1 MSEPNIILINCDDL
15 GYGDLGCYG
24 STVNSTPAIDKL
36 AEAGIKFT
44 NFYMASPLCTPS
56 RGGMLTGCYPPRI
69 NFGSFGEEKIRNLFP
84 GREEKEKAWVLF
96 PGMAEGLNPEE
107 YTLGQLFK
115 DNGYAT
121 KIIGKW
127 HCGDQP
133 EFLPNNFGFDSYYGL
148 PYSNDMGRQV
158 GRTENPPLPLLWDKE
173 VIQQQP
179 DQTSLTERYLE
190 EAVKFVRQNKELP
203 FFLYFAHMYVHLPL
217 YVPEWFLK
225 NSKNGPYGAAVECI
239 DWFTAVLMK
248 ELEELGIESNTIV
261 IFTSDNGSRVQG
273 EGGSNG
279 SLRGIKGDTWEG
291 GMRLP
296 FIIRWPEKIKAGQIC
311 NGLATSMDLLPS
323 LAAIIGRDLPGD
335 NVIDGMDLHSMF
347 FDASVE
353 SLRNTFFY
361 YKMDMLEAVRH
372 NKWKLHVSK
381 DRNPIQELYD
391 LENDPGEQTNIYD
404 SFPDIVKELEKLLE
418 QCRTDIGDS
427 LRGIDGKNRRPCGKV
442 DNPKPLT
449 CYEDSYPYFIAEYDL
464 PGWG

>member
-1 MSEPNIILINCDDL
+1 MSKPNIILINCDDL

-24 STVNSTPAIDKL
+24 STVNSTPAIDTL
-36 AEAGIKFT
+36 AAEGVKFT
-44 NFYMASPLCTPS
+44 DFYMASPLCTPS
-56 RGGMLTGCYPPRI
+56 RGAMLTGCYPPRI
-69 NFGSFGEEKIRNLFP
+69 NFGSFGEEKMRNLFP

-96 PGMAEGLNPEE
+96 PGMGEGLNPEE
-107 YTLGQLFK
+107 YTIGQLMK
-115 DNGYAT
+115 DSGYST
-121 KIIGKW
+121 KIVGKW

-133 EFLPNNFGFDSYYGL
+133 EFLPTNFGFDSYYGL

-158 GRTENPPLPLLWDKE
+158 GRTENPPLPLIRDTE

-190 EAVKFVRQNKELP
+190 EAVGFLRQNKDKP

-217 YVPEWFLK
+217 YVPKRFLK
-225 NSKNGPYGAAVECI
+225 ESKNGPYGAAVECI
-239 DWFTAVLMK
+239 DWVTAVLMK
-248 ELEELGIESNTIV
+248 ELEELGIESNTMV

-296 FIIRWPEKIKAGQIC
+296 FIIRWPDKIKEGQVC
-311 NGLATSMDLLPS
+311 NGLSTSLDLLPS
-323 LAAIIGRDLPGD
+323 IAAIIKRDLPGD
-335 NVIDGMDLHSMF
+335 KTIDGMDISNLF
-347 FDASVE
+347 FDASAVSPRE
-353 SLRNTFFY
+353 TFFY

-372 NKWKLHVSK
+372 NNWKLHVSK
-381 DRNPIQELYD
+381 DRIPIQEMYN
-391 LENDPGEQTNIYD
+391 LEKDPSEKNNMYD
-404 SFPDIVKELEKLLE
+404 SHPDIVKKLKKLLE
-418 QCRTDIGDS
+418 QSRNDIGDS
-427 LRGIDGKNRRPCGKV
+427 LHEMEGENRRPCGTV

-449 CYEDSYPYFIAEYDL
+449 NFDELYPYFIAEYDL